1 MAESNRQVRTS
12 DPYDRFDEAISD
24 PSLYPAYQYDRP
36 ESRQLEPLPQD
47 RVPLFLSDYEQYE
60 QDGYDDE
67 ETREYTFGSKQNKP
81 RTARIV
87 IGVAAA
93 TAVAA
98 VVGFFS
104 IDATRNVF
112 VNAKA
117 SLASVAPEALGGA
130 TQSEPAAP
138 PPRVVQT
145 AAPEPRIAAP
155 EAQAVYRGRPA
166 EATVAPAAA
175 AAAAPSSKPMDAF
188 ASIPSRDEVT
198 AAYQSA
204 LKGAQAAAPAP
215 ATKGSQVA
223 AIAPAMQAPQPA
235 APGARRLD
243 PDEVAGLLKRA
254 RSLLAVG
261 DIASARLL
269 LERAADAQ
277 EAEAALMLGTTYDPL
292 VIGNQDMRSITPDP
306 AMARQWY
313 QKAAALG
320 SNDARQ
326 RLSELRN

>member
-12 DPYDRFDEAISD
+12 DPFDRFDEAIND
-24 PSLYPAYQYDRP
+24 PGLYPAYQYERP

-47 RVPLFLSDYEQYE
+47 RVPLFLSDHDQYE
-60 QDGYDDE
+60 QDRFDDE
-67 ETREYTFGSKQNKP
+67 AAEYTFGSKREKP
-81 RTARIV
+81 RTSRIV
-87 IGVAAA
+87 TGILAA
-93 TAVAA
+93 TALAA
-98 VVGFFS
+98 AVGFFA

-112 VNAKA
+112 INAKA
-117 SLASVAPEALGGA
+117 SLASVAPTSLGGGA
-130 TQSEPAAP
+130 PPEAAP
-138 PPRVVQT
+138 PPRIAA

-175 AAAAPSSKPMDAF
+175 AASSGKPMDAY
-188 ASIPSRDEVT
+188 ASLPSREEIT

-204 LKGAQAAAPAP
+204 MKG
-215 ATKGSQVA
+215 GQVA
-223 AIAPAMQAPQPA
+223 AVAPAAPQPPQPA
-235 APGARRLD
+235 VPGARRMD
-243 PDEVAGLLKRA
+243 PDELAGLLKRA
-254 RSLLAVG
+254 KGMLAVG

-269 LERAADAQ
+269 LERAADAG

-292 VIGNQDMRSITPDP
+292 VVGNQDMRSITPDP

-320 SNDARQ
+320 SADARR
-326 RLSELRN
+326 RLSQIQN